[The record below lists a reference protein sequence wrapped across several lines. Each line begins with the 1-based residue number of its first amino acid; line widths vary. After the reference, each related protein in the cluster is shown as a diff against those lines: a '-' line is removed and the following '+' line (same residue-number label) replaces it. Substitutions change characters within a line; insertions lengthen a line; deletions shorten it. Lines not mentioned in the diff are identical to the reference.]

1 MNTTESIWVLTKIT
15 TNKEEPACLNTFAFK
30 NEETAKENFLNLFS
44 SWESDNA
51 QFKEDYTEYETVNT
65 QTYIYRHYIN
75 DDGGEIIFSLEK
87 FEFKL

>member
-15 TNKEEPACLNTFAFK
+15 TNKEEPANLNTFTFK
-30 NEETAKENFLNLFS
+30 NEKTAKENFLNLFLM
-44 SWESDNA
+44 WENDNI
-51 QFKEDYTEYETVNT
+51 QFKDTYIEHESINT

>member
-1 MNTTESIWVLTKIT
+1 MNTTASIWVLTKIT
-15 TNKEEPACLNTFAFK
+15 TSKEEPANLNTFTFK
-30 NEETAKENFLNLFS
+30 NEKTAKESFLNLFLM
-44 SWESDNA
+44 WENDNI
-51 QFKEDYTEYETVNT
+51 QFNDTYTEYESINT